1 MAGRGV
7 EADRTPGTRACAARC
22 FPRILVFGLLLGG
35 IAHAEVLCERERIR
49 LAAPIEIENVG
60 EWIRPEELKRG
71 MLEVSLSVNSHS
83 DGWTIGRGEIVLHD
97 GAARYPLKTP
107 LFREGAANLGRLESH
122 KALHLV
128 FGLPENLDRTKPMRL
143 LIQGGIYAWGGGKD
157 SERFCLTIWRGPR
170 AVAVATVDAMG
181 RMLTVDASKSMGD
194 IARYEFEVRGAGKQ
208 TTTGPRWS
216 VRMSAVSAAEGTV
229 TVIAKDGAR
238 HTAKFTAERSAPAAE
253 LPGEVLVGVC
263 IYPETELTADEIA
276 RLEADGKKEWEA
288 PYRKERH
295 SPAFYIDKA
304 VEEQLG
310 NLIVTWPEVAK
321 TAGWSVAQEA
331 AHIGALADQGIYS
344 MTIYQMVDR
353 ATAAKF
359 AKAGRDRFFLGN
371 NMGEFA
377 SYMYQPARSAQA
389 CKVPQEGNLE
399 ECRDWFV
406 RDYIAQGARNYHRS
420 YDRVLSTS
428 GSALAA
434 YELEGGIDVM
444 VSELFAIGAC
454 NLAYATAEMRGAA
467 RKWKPVYWGGWLAHE
482 WQTVGIPFQA
492 EEKFPLLR
500 AGLYQQFL
508 MGSSLIVLESG
519 SQTTQAGFYTKES
532 GEKNFTYSEDPP
544 RRYRTEMREFY
555 RYVKTHP
562 RAAGLPET
570 RVAVALGH
578 CDSYVGMYIDWLP
591 QWAQFETAKKN
602 PNWLYGTPERTW
614 QLAQNVLF
622 PRPARAVGDYQNAWL
637 AGSPLGQVD
646 IVPIDRTTD
655 PEDLQSYRAIAYA
668 GWNTMN
674 DTIADTLRKYVER
687 GGRLLI
693 CMPHLSTRV
702 DREYREYGVAD
713 LLGEGDL
720 SRLLPLKVTGRKAV
734 AGKVTLR
741 DRAFDVPTDEATAP
755 LTGEN
760 VAQIEVGTGVRTLYS
775 DVDGAPVAVRCSVGK
790 GEVVVL
796 LTWEYPGKPSIA
808 RLYAHL
814 LNAFVASERGEVHIT
829 EKGENPPR
837 HDGPETSSISY
848 AVYADRIYLL
858 NMDTR
863 TPHTF
868 DLHQGDRVSTV
879 TLKPV
884 EFREMGR

>member
-1 MAGRGV
+1 M
-7 EADRTPGTRACAARC
+7 
-22 FPRILVFGLLLGG
+22 LLFAG
-35 IAHAEVLCERERIR
+35 IAHAEVLCERENIR

-60 EWIRPEELKRG
+60 EWIRPEDLNRG
-71 MLEVSLSVNSHS
+71 TLEVSLSVNSHS
-83 DGWTIGRGEIVLHD
+83 DGWTVGRGEVVLHD

-107 LFREGAANLGRLESH
+107 LFKEGAANLGRLESH
-122 KALHLV
+122 KPLQLV
-128 FGLPENLDRTKPMRL
+128 FGLPEKLDRTKPLRL

-181 RMLTVDASKSMGD
+181 RMLNVDASKSTGD
-194 IARYEFEVRGAGKQ
+194 IATYEFEVRFAGKQ
-208 TTTGPRWS
+208 TTTSPRWS
-216 VRMSAVSAAEGTV
+216 VRMPTVNSAEGTV
-229 TVIAKDGAR
+229 TVIAKDGTR
-238 HTAKFTAERSAPAAE
+238 HIAKFAVERPTPATK

-276 RLEADGKKEWEA
+276 KLEAEGKKEWDG
-288 PYRKERH
+288 PYRRERH

-310 NLIVTWPEVAK
+310 NLIVTWPEVSK
-321 TAGWSVAQEA
+321 TAGWSVDQKA
-331 AHIGALADQGIYS
+331 ARIGALADQGIYS

-371 NMGEFA
+371 NIGEFA
-377 SYMYQPARSAQA
+377 SYMYQAATSARA

-399 ECRDWFV
+399 ECREWFV

-420 YDRVLSTS
+420 YDLVLSTS
-428 GSALAA
+428 GSTLAA
-434 YELEGGIDVM
+434 YELEGGIGVM
-444 VSELFAIGAC
+444 VSELYAIGAS

-508 MGSSLIVLESG
+508 MGSSMIVLESG

-532 GEKNFTYSEDPP
+532 GKKNFTYSEEPST
-544 RRYRTEMREFY
+544 RYRAEMKEFY
-555 RYVKTHP
+555 RRVKTHP
-562 RAAGLPET
+562 RPAGLPET

-602 PNWLYGTPERTW
+602 PNWLYGTPERSW
-614 QLAQNVLF
+614 QVAQSVLF
-622 PRPARAVGDYQNAWL
+622 PTPAKAVGDYKNAWL

-646 IVPIDRTTD
+646 IVQIDRTTT
-655 PEDLQSYRAIAYA
+655 PEDLQPYRAIAYA
-668 GWNTMN
+668 GWNSMN
-674 DTIADTLRKYVER
+674 ETIADTLRKYVEQ

-693 CMPHLSTRV
+693 CMPHLSTRL

-713 LLGEGDL
+713 LLGKGDL
-720 SRLLPLKVTGRKAV
+720 SRLLPLKVTGRKAI
-734 AGKVTLR
+734 AGKVGFVCRTFGLP
-741 DRAFDVPTDEATAP
+741 ADEATAQ
-755 LTGEN
+755 LAGEN
-760 VAQIEVGTGVRTLYS
+760 LAQIETGEGVKTVCS
-775 DVDGAPVAVRCSVGK
+775 DAAGEPVVVRCAVGK
-790 GEVVVL
+790 GEVVAL

-808 RLYAHL
+808 KLYAHL
-814 LNAFVASERGEVHIT
+814 LNAFAASERGEVFIT
-829 EKGENPPR
+829 EKGENAPR
-837 HDGPETSSISY
+837 YDGPETSSISY
-848 AVYADRIYLL
+848 AVYAERVYLL

-863 TPHTF
+863 APHTF
-868 DLHQGDRVSTV
+868 EFHQGDRASTV

-884 EFREMGR
+884 EFREVGR

>member
-1 MAGRGV
+1 MDLRY
-7 EADRTPGTRACAARC
+7 TQNIKGTRILHGQY
-22 FPRILVFGLLLGG
+22 ILVFGMLFFGMT
-35 IAHAEVLCERERIR
+35 HAEVLCERDNIR
-49 LAAPIEIENVG
+49 LATPIEVENVG

-71 MLEVSLSVNSHS
+71 TLEVFLSVNSHS
-83 DGWTIGRGEIVLHD
+83 DGWTIGRGEVVLHD
-97 GAARYPLKTP
+97 GVSRYPLKTP
-107 LFREGAANLGRLESH
+107 LFEEGAANLGRLESH
-122 KALHLV
+122 KALPLA
-128 FGLPENLDRTKPMRL
+128 FGLPEDLDRTRPLRL
-143 LIQGGIYAWGGGKD
+143 HIQGGIYAWSGGKD

-181 RMLTVDASKSMGD
+181 RMLTVDASKSTGD
-194 IARYEFEVRGAGKQ
+194 IAGYEFELRGAGKQ
-208 TTTGPRWS
+208 ATSGPRWS
-216 VRMSAVSAAEGTV
+216 IRMPSVSAAEGTV

-238 HTAKFTAERSAPAAE
+238 HTAKFAVERTAPAVK

-276 RLEADGKKEWEA
+276 GLEADGKKEWDG

-321 TAGWSVAQEA
+321 TAGWSVDQEA
-331 AHIGALADQGIYS
+331 ARIGALADQGIYS

-377 SYMYQPARSAQA
+377 SYMYQSAGSAQA
-389 CKVPQEGNLE
+389 CKVPQAGDLE

-420 YDRVLSTS
+420 YDLVLSTS

-434 YELEGGIDVM
+434 YELEGGVDVM
-444 VSELFAIGAC
+444 VSELYAIGAA

-508 MGSSLIVLESG
+508 MGSSMIVLESG

-532 GEKNFTYSEDPP
+532 GKKNFSYSQDPP
-544 RRYRTEMREFY
+544 TRYRAEMKDFY
-555 RYVKTHP
+555 RYVKAHP
-562 RAAGLPET
+562 RTAGMPET

-578 CDSYVGMYIDWLP
+578 CDSYVGIYIDWLP
-591 QWAQFETAKKN
+591 QWAQFETAKEN
-602 PNWLYGTPERTW
+602 PNWLYGAPERSW
-614 QLAQNVLF
+614 QVAQSVLF
-622 PRPARAVGDYQNAWL
+622 PTPAKAVGDYRNAWL

-646 IVPIDRTTD
+646 IVQIDRATV
-655 PEDLQSYRAIAYA
+655 PEDLHSYRAIAYA
-668 GWNTMN
+668 GWNSMN
-674 DTIADTLRKYVER
+674 ERIADTLRKYVEQ

-693 CMPHLSTRV
+693 CLPHLSTRL
-702 DREYREYGVAD
+702 DREYRDYGVAD
-713 LLGEGDL
+713 LFGKGDL
-720 SRLLPLKVTGRKAV
+720 SWLLPVKVTGRKAV
-734 AGKVTLR
+734 AGKVGFV
-741 DRAFDVPTDEATAP
+741 DKVFGVPADEATAQ

-760 VAQIEVGTGVRTLYS
+760 LAQITAGEGVKTLCS
-775 DVDGAPVAVRCSVGK
+775 DAAGAPVVVRCPAGA
-790 GEVVVL
+790 GEVVML
-796 LTWEYPGKPSIA
+796 LTWEYPGNPAIA
-808 RLYAHL
+808 KLYAHL
-814 LNAFVASERGEVHIT
+814 LNAFVASERGEVYIT
-829 EKGENPPR
+829 EKGEDKPR
-837 HDGPETSSISY
+837 YDGAETSSISY
-848 AVYADRIYLL
+848 AVYPDRIYLL

-863 TPHTF
+863 APHTF
-868 DLHQGDRVSTV
+868 DLHQGGRVRAV

-884 EFREMGR
+884 EFREVGR